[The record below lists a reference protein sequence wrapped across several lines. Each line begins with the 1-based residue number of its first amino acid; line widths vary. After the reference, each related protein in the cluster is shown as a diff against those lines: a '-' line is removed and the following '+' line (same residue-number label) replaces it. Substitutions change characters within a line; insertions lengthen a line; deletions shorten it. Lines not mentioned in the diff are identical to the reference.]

1 MTYEQTLQWMFGQ
14 LPMYQREGKR
24 AYNAKMD
31 GIKHFAQHLGHP
43 ETGFKSIHVA
53 GTNGKGSSSHML
65 ASILQEA
72 GYRVGL
78 YTSPHLKDFRERIRI
93 NGNKVPE
100 AFVCRFIFENKTFL
114 EAHQLSFFE
123 MTVGMAFSYFA
134 VEQVDVAVVEVGL
147 GGRLDSTNIISPEVS
162 LITNIG
168 YDHMDMLG
176 NTLPEI
182 AFEKAGI
189 IKPGVP
195 VVISQRQEETTPVF
209 ERVAK
214 ERGSPLFFA
223 DGLKLTNYPS
233 SLLGHYQK
241 RNSLGVLAV
250 LDKLPQFPV
259 SEEDKK
265 RGLLRVQENTG
276 LLGRWQVLG
285 QRPLTICDTA
295 HNRDGLALVV
305 KQVQQ
310 QRYQHLH
317 VVLGVVRD
325 KDLAPLLALLP
336 QEARYYFCSPAVPR
350 GKPAEAL
357 AEAAGQFGLLGHIY
371 ASVHE
376 AYEAAQK
383 AAATNDLVFVG
394 GSTFTVA
401 EVV

>member
-31 GIKHFAQHLGHP
+31 GIKHFAQHLDHP
-43 ETGFKSIHVA
+43 ETRFKSIHVA

-93 NGNKVPE
+93 NGNTVPE
-100 AFVCRFIFENKTFL
+100 GFVCRFISENKTFL

-123 MTVGMAFSYFA
+123 MTVGMAFSHFA
-134 VEQVDVAVVEVGL
+134 LEQVDVAVVEVGL

-195 VVISQRQEETTPVF
+195 VVVSEHQKETAAVF

-214 ERGSPLFFA
+214 ERGAPLFYA
-223 DGLKLTNYPS
+223 HRLDIANHPS
-233 SLLGHYQK
+233 SLLGHYQIK
-241 RNSLGVLAV
+241 NSLGVLAV
-250 LDKLPQFPV
+250 LDRLPQFPV

-285 QRPLTICDTA
+285 QSPLTICDTA
-295 HNRDGLALVV
+295 HNRDGLALVM

-310 QRYQHLH
+310 QTYQHLH

-350 GKPAEAL
+350 GKSAEVL

-371 ASVHE
+371 ASVPE